1 MRPVIIFAGTTEG
14 RKLSEY
20 LAVRK
25 VPVTACV
32 ATEYGET
39 LLTETEYL
47 KVHAGRMDEAAMGQ
61 FFEEQKTELVVDAT
75 HPYAAVVSENV
86 AAACKKAGVEYLRLI
101 RESST
106 SETEDAV
113 LVDSVDEAVNFL
125 KETEGNILATTG
137 SKELFKYTVIPNYES
152 RVFARVLSTA
162 EVASACEKLGFVG
175 RNLIC
180 MQGPFSVEMNLAM
193 LREYKI
199 SYLVTKESGIAG
211 GYPQKCEA
219 AAMAGVGLVVQNT
232 LMVRITQSAST
243 ILIAMLLNSLVGIV
257 IFVTMLLLRQGVAG
271 FQELALS
278 VKWWTL
284 IPGLLGSFFVFA
296 SISGYQ
302 NVGAAT
308 TIAVLVASQL
318 VGGLIMDLVR
328 AHGVPVR
335 ALIGPLCGAV
345 MLVVGAWLVARR
357 QF

>member
-1 MRPVIIFAGTTEG
+1 MNASLT
-14 RKLSEY
+14 
-20 LAVRK
+20 LA
-25 VPVTACV
+25 C
-32 ATEYGET
+32 
-39 LLTETEYL
+39 
-47 KVHAGRMDEAAMGQ
+47 
-61 FFEEQKTELVVDAT
+61 
-75 HPYAAVVSENV
+75 
-86 AAACKKAGVEYLRLI
+86 LI
-101 RESST
+101 
-106 SETEDAV
+106 A
-113 LVDSVDEAVNFL
+113 
-125 KETEGNILATTG
+125 
-137 SKELFKYTVIPNYES
+137 
-152 RVFARVLSTA
+152 
-162 EVASACEKLGFVG
+162 
-175 RNLIC
+175 
-180 MQGPFSVEMNLAM
+180 
-193 LREYKI
+193 
-199 SYLVTKESGIAG
+199 
-211 GYPQKCEA
+211 
-219 AAMAGVGLVVQNT
+219 AGVGLVVQNT

-357 QF
+357 PVLSASSEDRAPFGQLLAARILLFLMLSPMMGDGGAQTLLLDIAFLTTELRIITQGD